1 MFIIIL
7 MAVFV
12 FVDTELRALVVFDR
26 EEKKSYQVPIMI
38 TDSGVPTMTG
48 TSTLNVII
56 GDQNDNAMRSGQS
69 SIFVYN
75 YKVQLWHFH
84 LQMCAT
90 VGV

>member
-75 YKVQLWHFH
+75 YKVQL
-84 LQMCAT
+84 
-90 VGV
+90 

>member
-1 MFIIIL
+1 MI
-7 MAVFV
+7 VCS
-12 FVDTELRALVVFDR
+12 FVDTELKALVVFDR

-75 YKVQLWHFH
+75 YKVQ
-84 LQMCAT
+84 
-90 VGV
+90 